1 MKGQTNMKLRISVPD
16 EPSWK
21 QVCDICFAHGQNWI
35 DGQNY
40 HLEYRSIMQQ
50 KPQTIIISDE
60 KNIYCQSKT
69 KPDDWSV
76 ARLQQFLEDGNA
88 LPKP

>member
-1 MKGQTNMKLRISVPD
+1 MKLRISVPD
-16 EPSWK
+16 ETSWK
-21 QVCDICFAHGQNWI
+21 QVCDICFAHGQKWI

-69 KPDDWSV
+69 EPDDWSV
-76 ARLQQFLEDGNA
+76 SKLQTFIKSGNE
-88 LPKP
+88 LPKPAYFH